1 MIILFDNNFQ
11 ELFASPVHKSLHPVV
26 ALFLFCRRSKKKDTA
41 SIRTRTIIN
50 LKFFH
55 QMKNIAIIMGGYSSE
70 YKISLI
76 SGNVVY
82 QYLDKNQFKGFRVH
96 IFKEKWVYVDEN
108 DAEFPIDKNDFSIT
122 VNGTK
127 IIFDAVFNAIHGT
140 PGEDGLMQAYFE
152 LLNIPQTSCDY
163 YQAALTFNKRDLLS
177 VLKPYGIKTAVSYY
191 LNMGEVINTEEIISK
206 VGLPCFVKPNK
217 SGSSFGISKVKTTE
231 ELPIAIEVAYKEDNE
246 IIIESF
252 LDGTEVSVGV
262 INYKGEIIVLP
273 ITEIVS
279 ENDFFDYEA
288 KYQGKSQEIT
298 PARISD
304 EMTAKV
310 GAVAKRAYEVLKMKG
325 FSRSEFII
333 VNGEPHMLEMNT
345 IPGLTTESLI
355 PQQAKAAGIS
365 LTDLFTNAIDLAL
378 EK

>member
-1 MIILFDNNFQ
+1 
-11 ELFASPVHKSLHPVV
+11 
-26 ALFLFCRRSKKKDTA
+26 
-41 SIRTRTIIN
+41 
-50 LKFFH
+50 
-55 QMKNIAIIMGGYSSE
+55 MKNIAIIMGGFSSE
-70 YKISLI
+70 YKISLT

-82 QYLDKNQFKGFRVH
+82 QFLDKTKYKGFRIH
-96 IFKEKWVYVDEN
+96 IFKEKWVYVDDN
-108 DAEFPIDKNDFSIT
+108 HAEFPIDKNDFSVT

-127 IIFDAVFNAIHGT
+127 ITFDAVFNAIHGT

-152 LLNIPQTSCDY
+152 LIGMPQNSCDY

-177 VLKPYGIKTAVSYY
+177 VLKPYGIKTAISYY
-191 LNMGEVINTEEIISK
+191 LNKGDKINTDEIVKK

-217 SGSSFGISKVKTTE
+217 AGSSFGISKVKTAD
-231 ELPIAIEVAYKEDNE
+231 ELPIAIETAYKEDDE

-262 INYKGEIIVLP
+262 INYKGKVTVLP

-279 ENDFFDYEA
+279 DNDFFDYEA
-288 KYQGKSQEIT
+288 KYLGKSQEIT

-304 EMTAKV
+304 ELTEKI
-310 GAVAKRAYEVLKMKG
+310 GAVAKKVYEVLKMKG

-333 VNGEPHMLEMNT
+333 VDNEPYMLEMNT

-365 LTDLFTNAIDLAL
+365 LEDLFTNAIELSL
-378 EK
+378 NK

>member
-1 MIILFDNNFQ
+1 
-11 ELFASPVHKSLHPVV
+11 
-26 ALFLFCRRSKKKDTA
+26 
-41 SIRTRTIIN
+41 
-50 LKFFH
+50 
-55 QMKNIAIIMGGYSSE
+55 MKNIAIIMGGYSSE

-82 QYLDKNQFKGFRVH
+82 NNLDKSKYNGFRIH
-96 IFKEKWVYVDEN
+96 IFEEKWVYVDGN
-108 DAEFPIDKNDFSIT
+108 DAEFPIDKNDFSTT
-122 VNGTK
+122 VNGEK
-127 IIFDAVFNAIHGT
+127 VNFDCVFNAIHGT

-152 LLNIPQTSCDY
+152 LLKIPHTSCGY

-177 VLKPYGIKTAVSYY
+177 VLKPYGIKTAISYY
-191 LNMGEVINTEEIISK
+191 LNKGDEIDTAEITAK
-206 VGLPCFVKPNK
+206 VGMPCFVKPNK
-217 SGSSFGISKVKTTE
+217 AGSSFGISKVKTE
-231 ELPIAIEVAYKEDNE
+231 AELPIAIAMAYKEDDE

-262 INYKGEIIVLP
+262 INYKGEIVVLP

-304 EMTAKV
+304 EMTKKV
-310 GAVAKRAYEVLKMKG
+310 AAIAKRAYEVLKMKG
-325 FSRSEFII
+325 FSRSEFIL

-355 PQQAKAAGIS
+355 PQQAAAAGIS
-365 LTDLFTNAIDLAL
+365 LEDLFTNAIELSF
-378 EK
+378 